1 MQTTMLEAP
10 TTVIALTTATNH
22 STLTAR
28 QRMQT
33 TMLEAPTTMTT
44 LATATTSAH

>member
-10 TTVIALTTATNH
+10 TNDGNTDYCNNL
-22 STLTAR
+22 STLTT
-28 QRMQT
+28 MQT